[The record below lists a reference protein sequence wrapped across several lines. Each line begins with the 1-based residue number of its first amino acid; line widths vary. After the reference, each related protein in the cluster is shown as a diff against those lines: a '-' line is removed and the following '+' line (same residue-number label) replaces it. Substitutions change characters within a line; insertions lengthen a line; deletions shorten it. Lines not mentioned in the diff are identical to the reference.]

1 MRSLISARLDEIV
14 DWKPKASGG
23 LKSDDNE
30 YGFPTVI
37 YRTPSRLVEECE
49 EAFDVGLLLA
59 ALSLVVTIPD
69 VCANI
74 AGVKYLDWCKE
85 YLDLPN
91 SGEKIAAARK
101 ERKTEEEIAKAFDD
115 ITARGIFTASD
126 LYQLRCAVVHAGSSV
141 VMGKGED
148 YSPYKVIGICVQGDE
163 CGIVASYGH
172 SGSGMGSQRNCA
184 FECVVKLE
192 GLISLMAKG
201 VRTFIEEEP
210 ARDREYSIGKGF
222 DRSGVT
228 DFRPLKPPLVY

>member
-1 MRSLISARLDEIV
+1 MSEKSRLDKIAEWRPRV
-14 DWKPKASGG
+14 SAGVR
-23 LKSDDNE
+23 SDANE

-49 EAFDVGLLLA
+49 EAFDAGLLLA

-74 AGVKYLDWCKE
+74 AGIKYLDWCKG
-85 YLDLPN
+85 YLELPN

-101 ERKTEEEIAKAFDD
+101 EQKTEEEISEAFDD

-141 VMGKGED
+141 VKGRGED
-148 YSPYKVIGICVQGDE
+148 YSPYKVIGVCVQGDE
-163 CGIVASYGH
+163 RGIVASYGH
-172 SGSGMGSQRNCA
+172 SGSGMGIQRNCA
-184 FECVVKLE
+184 FDCVVKLE

-201 VRTFIEEEP
+201 VVSFLEEDPERDCERTIKSGI
-210 ARDREYSIGKGF
+210 DR
-222 DRSGVT
+222 RGVT
-228 DFRPLKPPLVY
+228 DFRPLIQRPVR